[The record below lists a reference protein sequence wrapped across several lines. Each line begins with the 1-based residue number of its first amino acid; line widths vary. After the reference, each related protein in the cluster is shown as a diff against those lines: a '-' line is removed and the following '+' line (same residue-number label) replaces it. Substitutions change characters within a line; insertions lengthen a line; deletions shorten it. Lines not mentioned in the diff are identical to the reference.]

1 MNYLN
6 CYRLVTSGR
15 YAYPNF
21 LGPNIYEIVY
31 GMILFRLR

>member
-15 YAYPNF
+15 YAYPHF
-21 LGPNIYEIVY
+21 LVPNIYEIVY